1 MEKITATHQSPQL
14 KVLTESQCEELFNAA
29 LECLERIGVLV
40 HNVEARQLLQNAGA
54 RVEGSLVKIPGNIIQ
69 DTLGQAPNSF
79 RLWDRDGEY
88 SYQVA
93 PHQIQFGPGPS
104 CTNFIDPVTGERRR
118 AKRGDAGLTAKVCD
132 ALEHFDFVMS
142 LSLYDDVTPVLS
154 PVYEFAD
161 MITNTRKPIAAW
173 ANDIETLRAIYEIA
187 KNVRGDE
194 RNLIARPS
202 FVYFSTYH
210 SPLQHLDEKT
220 ATILW
225 AAQHGIPVVYLGGP
239 TVGIESP
246 ITAASG
252 LVIYLASALSGL
264 AMVQLKRPGA
274 PMAVGGLPLIMDM
287 FTARPAYGSP
297 EMCLNTAA
305 ATELAHYLN
314 LPFMGT
320 AGSTESK
327 LLDAQT
333 GVEITAQILMAALSG
348 AGLVH
353 DVGFLDCADIGSLEL
368 LILSN
373 EVIGYVKRIMRGIE
387 VNQETIMM
395 ELIEKVGPGGYF
407 ISEPASAKL
416 CRKEVWVPVLSDRL
430 PYPQWKTTGGLSMEN
445 RVRLRLVDILNH
457 YNPPGL
463 SQEVIEKIHAILEK
477 EEARVGDI
485 SEQHLNFPRETQHE

>member
-1 MEKITATHQSPQL
+1 MDKNTAGHQTPQFN
-14 KVLTESQCEELFNAA
+14 VLSEGQCQELYNAA
-29 LECLERIGVLV
+29 LECLERIGVNV
-40 HNVEARQLLQNAGA
+40 HNEHGRQLLEKAGA
-54 RVEGSLVKIPGNIIQ
+54 HIDGERVKIPRRIIQ
-69 DTLGQAPNSF
+69 QALDQAPDSF
-79 RLWDRDGEY
+79 RLWDREGEFFF
-88 SYQVA
+88 QVA
-93 PHQIQFGPGPS
+93 PHQIQFGPGPT
-104 CTNFIDPVTGERRR
+104 CTYFNDPVTGERRKSR
-118 AKRGDAGLTAKVCD
+118 RGDAGLTAKVCD
-132 ALEHFDFVMS
+132 ALENIDFVMS
-142 LSLYDDVTPVLS
+142 LSMYDDVTPVLS

-173 ANDIETLRAIYEIA
+173 ANDIETLTAIYDIA
-187 KNVRGDE
+187 KCVKGDE
-194 RNLIARPS
+194 QELIEKPNII
-202 FVYFSTYH
+202 YFSTYH
-210 SPLQHLDEKT
+210 SPLQHLDEKS

-225 AAQHGIPVVYLGGP
+225 AAEKGIPVVYLDGP

-274 PMAVGGLPLIMDM
+274 TMAIGGLPMVMDM

-305 ATELAHYLN
+305 ASELAYYLN

-327 LLDAQT
+327 LLDAQS
-333 GVEITAQILMAALSG
+333 GMEITAQILMSALSG
-348 AGLVH
+348 AGLAH

-368 LILSN
+368 LVLSN
-373 EVIGYVKRIMRGIE
+373 EVIGYVKRILRGIE
-387 VNQETIMM
+387 VNQNSIMM
-395 ELIEKVGPGGYF
+395 ELIEKIGPGGYF

-430 PYPQWKTTGGLSMEN
+430 PYSQWKETGGFSMED

-457 YNPPGL
+457 HAPLELPQDVL
-463 SQEVIEKIHAILEK
+463 EKIRAIIEI
-477 EEARVGDI
+477 EEERVGKAG
-485 SEQHLNFPRETQHE
+485 

>member
-1 MEKITATHQSPQL
+1 MDKTAAGHQAPQL
-14 KVLTESQCEELFNAA
+14 KVLSESQCEELYKAA
-29 LECLERIGVLV
+29 LECLERIGVIV
-40 HNVEARQLLQNAGA
+40 HNAEGRQLLENAGA
-54 RVEGSLVKIPGNIIQ
+54 HVDGNLVKIPGNIIKRA
-69 DTLGQAPNSF
+69 LEHAPGSF
-79 RLWDRDGEY
+79 ELWDRDGEF

-93 PHQIQFGPGPS
+93 PYQIQFGPGPT
-104 CTNFIDPVTGERRR
+104 CTYFNDPVTGERRR
-118 AKRGDAGLTAKVCD
+118 ARRGDAGLTAKVCD
-132 ALEHFDFVMS
+132 ALENIDFVMS
-142 LSLYDDVTPVLS
+142 LSIYDDVTPVLS

-161 MITNTRKPIAAW
+161 MIINTRKPIAAW
-173 ANDIETLRAIYEIA
+173 ANDIETLAAIDEIA
-187 KNVRGDE
+187 KCVRRDE
-194 RNLIARPS
+194 QDLIKKPN

-225 AAQHGIPVVYLGGP
+225 AAEHGIPVVYLGGP

-252 LVIYLASALSGL
+252 LVIYLATALSGL
-264 AMVQLKRPGA
+264 AMVQLKHPGA
-274 PMAVGGLPLIMDM
+274 PMAIGGLPMVMDM

-305 ATELAHYLN
+305 AAELAYYLN

-327 LLDAQT
+327 MLDAQA
-333 GVEITAQILMAALSG
+333 GMEISAQILMSALSG
-348 AGLVH
+348 AGLAH
-353 DVGFLDCADIGSLEL
+353 DVGFLDCAEIGSLEL
-368 LILSN
+368 LVLSN
-373 EVIGYVKRIMRGIE
+373 EVIGFVKRIMRGIQ

-407 ISEPASAKL
+407 ISEPKSALL

-430 PYPQWKTTGGLSMEN
+430 PYSQWKDTGGFSMED

-457 YNPPGL
+457 YKP
-463 SQEVIEKIHAILEK
+463 QEVPVEALEKIQDILNR
-477 EEARVGDI
+477 EEERVSADNVTKA
-485 SEQHLNFPRETQHE
+485 EV

>member
-1 MEKITATHQSPQL
+1 MDNNTASHQPPQF
-14 KVLTESQCEELFNAA
+14 KVLSEGQCQELYNAA
-29 LECLERIGVLV
+29 LECLERIGVNV
-40 HNVEARQLLQNAGA
+40 HNEEGRQLLENAGA
-54 RVEGSLVKIPGNIIQ
+54 HADGERVKIPQNIIQ
-69 DTLGQAPNSF
+69 AALDQAPSSF
-79 RLWDRDGEY
+79 RLWDREGEF
-88 SYQVA
+88 SFQVA

-104 CTNFIDPVTGERRR
+104 CTNFNDPLTGERRR
-118 AKRGDAGLTAKVCD
+118 AKRGDAGKTAKVCD
-132 ALEHFDFVMS
+132 ALENIDFVMS

-173 ANDIETLRAIYEIA
+173 ANDIETLSAIYEIA
-187 KNVRGDE
+187 KCVKGNE
-194 RNLIARPS
+194 QTLIEKTNI
-202 FVYFSTYH
+202 VYFSTYH

-225 AAQHGIPVVYLGGP
+225 AADKGIPVVYLGGP
-239 TVGIESP
+239 SVGIESP

-274 PMAVGGLPLIMDM
+274 PMAIGGVPMVIDM

-297 EMCLNTAA
+297 EMCMNTAA
-305 ATELAHYLN
+305 AAELAYFLN

-320 AGSTESK
+320 AGATESK

-333 GVEITAQILMAALSG
+333 GMEIMAQILMSGLSG

-368 LILSN
+368 LVLSN
-373 EVIGYVKRIMRGIE
+373 EVIGYTKRILRGIE
-387 VNQETIMM
+387 VNRNTIMM

-407 ISEPASAKL
+407 ISQPESAKL
-416 CRKEVWVPVLSDRL
+416 CRKEVWVPVFSDRL
-430 PYPQWKTTGGLSMEN
+430 PYEEWKATGGLSMEERIHL
-445 RVRLRLVDILNH
+445 RVIDILNH
-457 YNPPGL
+457 HSPRELP
-463 SQEVIEKIHAILEK
+463 QEVLEQIDAILEK
-477 EEARVGDI
+477 EEARVM
-485 SEQHLNFPRETQHE
+485 E